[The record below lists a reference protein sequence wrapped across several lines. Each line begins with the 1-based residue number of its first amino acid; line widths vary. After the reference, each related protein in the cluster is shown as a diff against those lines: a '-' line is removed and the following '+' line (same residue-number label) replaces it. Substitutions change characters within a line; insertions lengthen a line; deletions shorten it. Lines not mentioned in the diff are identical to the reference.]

1 MVEYTARSTPQ
12 RNSPVEVK
20 FTHLAGRVRAAFN
33 RTNIPKEE
41 RYILFQ
47 EFGMTITKLDWLGLR
62 TIDGVTMTKIEHY
75 KGKGKL
81 PKFVANMRV
90 LGEAGTVK
98 IGKDGKVGDRGVTMI
113 FVGYADDN
121 AGDVYR
127 MYNPFTKYVVVTRD
141 VMWLK
146 RMFYERANN
155 NVTLM
160 DPVVAIEAEDNIGVD
175 HDIADDPNDE
185 VNSDDEASEEEVRE

>member
-33 RTNIPKEE
+33 CANIPKEE

-81 PKFVANMRV
+81 PKFVANMLVQGGTR
-90 LGEAGTVK
+90 TVK
-98 IGKDGKVGDRGVTMI
+98 MARTEKWVTKV
-113 FVGYADDN
+113 
-121 AGDVYR
+121 
-127 MYNPFTKYVVVTRD
+127 
-141 VMWLK
+141 
-146 RMFYERANN
+146 
-155 NVTLM
+155 
-160 DPVVAIEAEDNIGVD
+160 
-175 HDIADDPNDE
+175 
-185 VNSDDEASEEEVRE
+185 SQ